1 MGQTATQLAAAAGA
15 AGHTGLSQTR
25 KQPAEG
31 TLHSGRWAME
41 AKRCP

>member
-25 KQPAEG
+25 KQAEG